1 MHETASPTMTTIH
14 RWLRLGCAAA
24 LLHAAACHAADSAE
38 IVERCI
44 YEIGEFGAD
53 AIDICVKQDQAA
65 EKALRNYPPE
75 AAALIEACT
84 KRMKAGGWVMI
95 QRCVDRRLAPS
106 PETTGTPRQ

>member
-1 MHETASPTMTTIH
+1 MNPLLRTI
-14 RWLRLGCAAA
+14 RPWLVPACAAM
-24 LLHAAACHAADSAE
+24 LLQAAASHATDSAE

-53 AIDICVKQDQAA
+53 AVDICVKQDQAA

-84 KRMKAGGWVMI
+84 KRMKGGGWVMI
-95 QRCVDRRLAPS
+95 QRCVDRRLAPA
-106 PETTGTPRQ
+106 PETTETPRQ